1 MAVTPDTITSARI
14 TFLVPCW
21 LNPGLHHFPT
31 FAVAFD
37 WLPDCVKLPQAKATS
52 CGEAKS
58 TGVKEGN
65 VQRRAVALFTT
76 EVSSREQALPP
87 SLPNSCVPLLQAQR
101 PSLWV
106 WVQMATVLP

>member
-1 MAVTPDTITSARI
+1 MAVTPDMIISARI
-14 TFLVPCW
+14 MFLVPCW

-31 FAVAFD
+31 FSVAFD
-37 WLPDCVKLPQAKATS
+37 WLPDCERQPQAKATT

-58 TGVKEGN
+58 TEVKEGN
-65 VQRRAVALFTT
+65 VQKRAVALFTT
-76 EVSSREQALPP
+76 EVSSRVQPLPP

-106 WVQMATVLP
+106 RVQMATVLP